1 MSPCNINPWYNSSF
15 SGEASPSHAS
25 TSHQMSPLRKM
36 MKKFRYNNI
45 RTWSISPHAIPFL
58 YIQTTWTIVQNN
70 TTKLFFDLPSAI
82 FYFLLL
88 LIPGTTKK
96 KSIATAGSAE
106 QIRRKLLMYVTQKK
120 EIGLMDSPDMSIH
133 NRTHGTPSKK
143 EEKNSGKKRRKEP
156 TRVFPLKYIMYEI
169 IEFLFMG
176 SGAFIRV
183 FRETRRIFLCKHTQR
198 LPVVRDCVCPA
209 HTHRQTTG
217 NQ

>member
-58 YIQTTWTIVQNN
+58 CIQTTWTIVQNN

-88 LIPGTTKK
+88 LILGTTKK
-96 KSIATAGSAE
+96 KEHRNSRLSRAN
-106 QIRRKLLMYVTQKK
+106 KK
-120 EIGLMDSPDMSIH
+120 EAADVC
-133 NRTHGTPSKK
+133 NTK
-143 EEKNSGKKRRKEP
+143 ERDRANGFAWHEHTQQDTRNPLHKKKRRKILVKRGEKSL
-156 TRVFPLKYIMYEI
+156 R
-169 IEFLFMG
+169 EF
-176 SGAFIRV
+176 SPSN
-183 FRETRRIFLCKHTQR
+183 TLCMR
-198 LPVVRDCVCPA
+198 L
-209 HTHRQTTG
+209 
-217 NQ
+217 